1 MAHITADRVSDTS
14 TSTSTG
20 NFVVSG
26 TPPVGFRTLSA
37 VLSVSDTF
45 YYAIQL
51 QGTSEW
57 EVGIGTYSSANTFAR
72 TTVLASSN
80 AGSAVNF
87 SAGTKEV
94 FLTLAAARTVQL
106 DNDGDVIISA
116 NSSSDALRITQTG
129 AGNAL
134 LVEDSANPDSSPFVV
149 DANGRVVVAK
159 SSPQTTTNT
168 GTPVL
173 QSHVVGQN
181 QLGLYG
187 WSTSSTAPAD
197 VRFLRSASGTIGT
210 LGAVSSGFDLG
221 ALGFYGDD
229 GTDFIEA
236 AEIFAEVDGTP
247 GTNDMP
253 GRLIFSTT
261 ADGAATPTERMRV
274 DSAGGVGIGG
284 TAAAGTTLRVT
295 RNVTGAVTASA
306 IRADG
311 SIQSDVT
318 TTGRGFTSVLNVAA
332 AATVGTVEHFGAA
345 QGTFGVGSAV
355 TNQYGFHAIS
365 SLTGATNNYGFFG
378 NIASGTGRWNFYA
391 NGTAANFFS
400 GQVQLGAGTVGAPA
414 LSTTGDTNTGMF
426 FPAADTIAFAEGG
439 AEAMRLDSSG
449 NVGIGTTTITQKLTV
464 NGSASA
470 SNYYLGVAAGTYGV
484 ASDTSIEMYGSA
496 SSQVMLFKVN
506 GNTERMRIDSSGN
519 VGIGNSAANVND
531 QVGGVRPLLVSGSDA
546 ATTIAGSL
554 ASVVIGNA
562 NTTTSNTSQL
572 GFAALTGAN
581 STYFTSAAI
590 NCIFGARTNAQ
601 YPTGQLTFSTS
612 TSLNSAPTEKFRI
625 GSAGQLGIGGANYGT
640 SGQVL
645 TSGGS
650 GAAPSWAAAGGV
662 TSLAAGNGITVSG
675 STGAVTVS
683 QDFYTGTSSTNN
695 SYPVSSYVMMT
706 RVDSDDNINLNVATA
721 LYGLSSRIV
730 NVNVGN
736 QLTGTWRCRGGVGK
750 SWDTGQFSAILFQR
764 VA

>member
-1 MAHITADRVSDTS
+1 MI
-14 TSTSTG
+14 
-20 NFVVSG
+20 F
-26 TPPVGFRTLSA
+26 
-37 VLSVSDTF
+37 
-45 YYAIQL
+45 
-51 QGTSEW
+51 
-57 EVGIGTYSSANTFAR
+57 NT
-72 TTVLASSN
+72 
-80 AGSAVNF
+80 
-87 SAGTKEV
+87 
-94 FLTLAAARTVQL
+94 
-106 DNDGDVIISA
+106 
-116 NSSSDALRITQTG
+116 SSD
-129 AGNAL
+129 
-134 LVEDSANPDSSPFVV
+134 V
-149 DANGRVVVAK
+149 
-159 SSPQTTTNT
+159 
-168 GTPVL
+168 
-173 QSHVVGQN
+173 
-181 QLGLYG
+181 
-187 WSTSSTAPAD
+187 
-197 VRFLRSASGTIGT
+197 
-210 LGAVSSGFDLG
+210 
-221 ALGFYGDD
+221 
-229 GTDFIEA
+229 
-236 AEIFAEVDGTP
+236 
-247 GTNDMP
+247 
-253 GRLIFSTT
+253 
-261 ADGAATPTERMRV
+261 
-274 DSAGGVGIGG
+274 
-284 TAAAGTTLRVT
+284 
-295 RNVTGAVTASA
+295 
-306 IRADG
+306 
-311 SIQSDVT
+311 
-318 TTGRGFTSVLNVAA
+318 
-332 AATVGTVEHFGAA
+332 
-345 QGTFGVGSAV
+345 
-355 TNQYGFHAIS
+355 
-365 SLTGATNNYGFFG
+365 
-378 NIASGTGRWNFYA
+378 
-391 NGTAANFFS
+391 
-400 GQVQLGAGTVGAPA
+400 
-414 LSTTGDTNTGMF
+414 
-426 FPAADTIAFAEGG
+426 
-439 AEAMRLDSSG
+439 EAMRI
-449 NVGIGTTTITQKLTV
+449 N
-464 NGSASA
+464 
-470 SNYYLGVAAGTYGV
+470 
-484 ASDTSIEMYGSA
+484 
-496 SSQVMLFKVN
+496 
-506 GNTERMRIDSSGN
+506 SSGN